1 MGKIDEYASG
11 RNDGLQLAL
20 KIVEEDGVDDLREEI
35 KFRGAKGIN
44 TAMSKKELN
53 KACTKIKEMTL
64 DTMSIL
70 SVATLHDEFDF
81 GAKRCQRFIERMNL
95 KAECIVDDLATWD
108 DFIGQ
113 IREELGIQIVIRR
126 ND

>member
-1 MGKIDEYASG
+1 MT
-11 RNDGLQLAL
+11 
-20 KIVEEDGVDDLREEI
+20 
-35 KFRGAKGIN
+35 N
-44 TAMSKKELN
+44 THPAG
-53 KACTKIKEMTL
+53 MTL
-64 DTMSIL
+64 DTMLAL

-81 GAKRCQRFIERMNL
+81 GAKRCQCFMKRMNL

-108 DFIGQ
+108 DFIEQ

>member
-1 MGKIDEYASG
+1 MRAIHADVRSS
-11 RNDGLQLAL
+11 
-20 KIVEEDGVDDLREEI
+20 V
-35 KFRGAKGIN
+35 
-44 TAMSKKELN
+44 
-53 KACTKIKEMTL
+53 TL
-64 DTMSIL
+64 ITSLWITDTMLTL

>member
-1 MGKIDEYASG
+1 MFISES
-11 RNDGLQLAL
+11 
-20 KIVEEDGVDDLREEI
+20 REN
-35 KFRGAKGIN
+35 FWV
-44 TAMSKKELN
+44 LN
-53 KACTKIKEMTL
+53 WL
-64 DTMSIL
+64 
-70 SVATLHDEFDF
+70 DEFDF

>member
-11 RNDGLQLAL
+11 RNDGLLLAL
-20 KIVEEDGVDDLREEI
+20 KIVEEDGVDALREEI

-64 DTMSIL
+64 DTMLTLFSSPHGDFSFSIL
-70 SVATLHDEFDF
+70 SHIPLINQGLF
-81 GAKRCQRFIERMNL
+81 L
-95 KAECIVDDLATWD
+95 
-108 DFIGQ
+108 
-113 IREELGIQIVIRR
+113 
-126 ND
+126 

>member
-1 MGKIDEYASG
+1 M
-11 RNDGLQLAL
+11 LLAL
-20 KIVEEDGVDDLREEI
+20 KIVEEDGVDALREEI

-53 KACTKIKEMTL
+53 KACTKIKEMT
-64 DTMSIL
+64 L

-95 KAECIVDDLATWD
+95 KAECIVDDLVTWD

>member
-20 KIVEEDGVDDLREEI
+20 KIVEEDGVDALREEI

-53 KACTKIKEMTL
+53 KACTNATRNHLNIGEL
-64 DTMSIL
+64 WQL
-70 SVATLHDEFDF
+70 SRT
-81 GAKRCQRFIERMNL
+81 
-95 KAECIVDDLATWD
+95 
-108 DFIGQ
+108 
-113 IREELGIQIVIRR
+113 
-126 ND
+126 

>member
-11 RNDGLQLAL
+11 RNDGLLLAL
-20 KIVEEDGVDDLREEI
+20 KIVEEDGVDALREEI
-35 KFRGAKGIN
+35 KFRGARGIN
-44 TAMSKKELN
+44 TALSRKELD
-53 KACTKIKEMTL
+53 KASVKIKEMTL
-64 DTMSIL
+64 DTMLAL

-81 GAKRCQRFIERMNL
+81 GAKRCQRFMKRMNL

-108 DFIGQ
+108 DFIEQ
-113 IREELGIQIVIRR
+113 IREELGIQIVIRS

>member
-11 RNDGLQLAL
+11 RNDGLLLAL
-20 KIVEEDGVDDLREEI
+20 KIVEEDG
-35 KFRGAKGIN
+35 
-44 TAMSKKELN
+44 
-53 KACTKIKEMTL
+53 
-64 DTMSIL
+64 
-70 SVATLHDEFDF
+70 VATLHDEFDF

>member
-11 RNDGLQLAL
+11 RNDGLLLAL
-20 KIVEEDGVDDLREEI
+20 KIVEEDGVDALREEI

-64 DTMSIL
+64 

-81 GAKRCQRFIERMNL
+81 GAKRCQRFIKRANL

-108 DFIGQ
+108 DFIQQ
-113 IREELGIQIVIRR
+113 IKEELGIQITIRR

>member
-11 RNDGLQLAL
+11 RNDGLLLAL
-20 KIVEEDGVDDLREEI
+20 KIVEEDGVDALREEI

-53 KACTKIKEMTL
+53 KAC
-64 DTMSIL
+64 
-70 SVATLHDEFDF
+70 
-81 GAKRCQRFIERMNL
+81 
-95 KAECIVDDLATWD
+95 WD
-108 DFIGQ
+108 DFVEQ
-113 IREELGIQIVIRR
+113 IREELGIQITIRR

>member
-1 MGKIDEYASG
+1 
-11 RNDGLQLAL
+11 
-20 KIVEEDGVDDLREEI
+20 
-35 KFRGAKGIN
+35 
-44 TAMSKKELN
+44 MSKKELN

-64 DTMSIL
+64 DTMLTL

-108 DFIGQ
+108 DLSG
-113 IREELGIQIVIRR
+113 RSEKSLGFR
-126 ND
+126 

>member
-1 MGKIDEYASG
+1 M
-11 RNDGLQLAL
+11 
-20 KIVEEDGVDDLREEI
+20 
-35 KFRGAKGIN
+35 
-44 TAMSKKELN
+44 
-53 KACTKIKEMTL
+53 
-64 DTMSIL
+64 
-70 SVATLHDEFDF
+70 HDEFDF

>member
-1 MGKIDEYASG
+1 M
-11 RNDGLQLAL
+11 
-20 KIVEEDGVDDLREEI
+20 
-35 KFRGAKGIN
+35 
-44 TAMSKKELN
+44 N
-53 KACTKIKEMTL
+53 KACTKIKEMNL
-64 DTMSIL
+64 DAMLTL

-113 IREELGIQIVIRR
+113 IREELGIQITIRR

>member
-1 MGKIDEYASG
+1 MIYKILLIIFYAMGATFDFYMYKDTDDKGFLIPFLG
-11 RNDGLQLAL
+11 FLLGVLRN
-20 KIVEEDGVDDLREEI
+20 VR
-35 KFRGAKGIN
+35 
-44 TAMSKKELN
+44 
-53 KACTKIKEMTL
+53 
-64 DTMSIL
+64 TMLTL